1 MDTAFFQDP
10 TSIVLIILLGLS
22 VLALGVALMA
32 LVFERQSTQQSQQ
45 RHSDINNHLLE
56 IQDEFAKLE
65 KLQFLAAQ
73 RQQRTEQVLQDM
85 YSMLEEHNR
94 TLHSLKEQPAQ
105 VVTNTATNDN
115 VPSQSN
121 YEHAIRMAKEGMSGE
136 QIQEICGLSEGEVN
150 LLLDLHQS

>member
-1 MDTAFFQDP
+1 METAFFQDP
-10 TSIVLIILLGLS
+10 TSMALMALMALT
-22 VLALGVALMA
+22 VLALGVALMG
-32 LVFERQSTQQSQQ
+32 LVFERQSAQQSQQ
-45 RHSDINNHLLE
+45 RHNDINNRLLE
-56 IQDEFAKLE
+56 MQDEFAKLE

-85 YSMLEEHNR
+85 YSMLEEHSR
-94 TLHSLKEQPAQ
+94 ALHGLKEQPTHL
-105 VVTNTATNDN
+105 VNTTTNDI
-115 VPSQSN
+115 PSQSN